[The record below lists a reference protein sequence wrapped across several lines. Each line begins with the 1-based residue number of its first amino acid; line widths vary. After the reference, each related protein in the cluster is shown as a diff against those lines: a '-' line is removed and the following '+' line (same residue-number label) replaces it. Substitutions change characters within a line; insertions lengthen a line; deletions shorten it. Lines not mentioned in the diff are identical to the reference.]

1 MGIPRIPKDAEAP
14 EPKGFDDGSYKV
26 NGFEWF
32 SKNDD
37 GAPCL
42 VAQKNGLVG
51 RVKFGLADGEE
62 GPPMSVTLA
71 QMALLAHAF
80 GVDVAALGSK
90 PSLDQPRAVA
100 KYMTRV
106 RDKVNGA
113 DKELKI
119 KVENGWVDSQRGVPG
134 MSLPTGEFLFVITD
148 FGPKEDGVPTPRM
161 TNPQWGAWFLVTFRV
176 VAGKG
181 GKPSMYDGCEFTEF
195 LTYALVSDED
205 GQLDWEKE
213 DGSWTGNSIKM
224 GHLLEF
230 TTPELFEGSF
240 GDPDNILPE
249 WLDQALELQY
259 VVSAYRTP
267 KTTGKRK
274 GEIAVNW
281 ATLEPVQGFDKV
293 NDPMP
298 WADKSEAAP
307 AVDAAVDNTEAL
319 SELWRE
325 FFQMISVQY
334 QKGPGFVSEDSW
346 KLTDEGKKVAR
357 KLLTPIAKELTTRQ
371 MGNFVEADLE
381 AVFKAAFDALGASK
395 SPPDF
400 LDDFFTRYEAVVA
413 PPAEE
418 DEAEDWGDDEEEDE
432 GWGDDADDEG
442 DDDKT
447 APL

>member
-1 MGIPRIPKDAEAP
+1 MAIPRIPKDAEAP

-26 NGFEWF
+26 VGFEWF

-71 QMALLAHAF
+71 QMALLANAF
-80 GVDVAALGSK
+80 GVDGEALGGK
-90 PSLDQPRAVA
+90 PSLDQPRAIA

-106 RDKVNGA
+106 RDKVNGEG
-113 DKELKI
+113 KELKI

-134 MSLPTGEFLFVITD
+134 MSLPSGEFLFVITD
-148 FGPKEDGVPTPRM
+148 MGPKEDGVPTPRDG
-161 TNPQWGAWFLVTFRV
+161 QWGSWFLVTFRV

-181 GKPSMYDGCEFTEF
+181 GKPSLYDGCEFTEF
-195 LTYALVSDED
+195 LTYALVSDVE
-205 GQLDWEKE
+205 GQLDWEKD

-224 GHLLEF
+224 GHLLEY

-240 GDPDNILPE
+240 ADPDNILPE

-267 KTTGKRK
+267 KTSGKRK

-298 WADKSEAAP
+298 WAKESEAAP
-307 AVDAAVDNTEAL
+307 AVDDATDDTEAL

-325 FFQMISVQY
+325 FFTMITVQY
-334 QKGPGFVSEDSW
+334 QKGPGFVSDDSW
-346 KLTDEGKKVAR
+346 KLTDEGKKIAK
-357 KLLTPIAKELTTRQ
+357 KLLTPIAKELSTRQ
-371 MGNFVEADLE
+371 MGNFTEEDLE
-381 AVFKAAFDALGASK
+381 TVFKAAFDALNASK
-395 SPPDF
+395 ATPDF
-400 LDDFFTRYEAVVA
+400 VEGFFDKYTAIVA
-413 PPAEE
+413 PPAVE
-418 DEAEDWGDDEEEDE
+418 DEDE
-432 GWGDDADDEG
+432 GWDDDDDDWGSDDDE
-442 DDDKT
+442 DEDPS
-447 APL
+447 APF

>member
-26 NGFEWF
+26 VGFEWF

-71 QMALLAHAF
+71 QMALLANAF
-80 GVDVAALGSK
+80 GVDVDNLGVK
-90 PSLDQPRAVA
+90 PALDQPRAIA

-106 RDKVNGA
+106 RDKVNGEG
-113 DKELKI
+113 KELKI

-148 FGPKEDGVPTPRM
+148 MGPKEDGVPTPRM
-161 TNPQWGAWFLVTFRV
+161 TNPQWGAWFFVTFRV

-181 GKPSMYDGCEFTEF
+181 GTPSIYDGCEFTEF
-195 LTYALVSDED
+195 LTYALESDAK
-205 GQLDWEKE
+205 GQLDWVKD
-213 DGSWTGNSIKM
+213 DGSWTNDSIKM
-224 GHLLEF
+224 GHLLEY
-230 TTPELFEGSF
+230 TTPDLFDGSF

-249 WLDQALELQY
+249 WLNKALELQY

-281 ATLEPVQGFDKV
+281 ATLEPVQGFDSV
-293 NDPMP
+293 NAPMP
-298 WADKSEAAP
+298 WERTPGQDDAP
-307 AVDAAVDNTEAL
+307 AADVDNTDAL

-346 KLTDEGKKVAR
+346 KLTDEGKKIAR

-381 AVFKAAFDALGASK
+381 AVFKAAFDALASSK
-395 SPPDF
+395 TPPEF
-400 LDDFFTRYEAVVA
+400 LDGFFERYTAIVT
-413 PPAEE
+413 PPAVEE
-418 DEAEDWGDDEEEDE
+418 E
-432 GWGDDADDEG
+432 GWGD

-447 APL
+447 APF